1 MWASFKGVGKVWQLT
16 ACDCASSFGW
26 ARLLIGEVTAG
37 AMASFLRRVVRPGC
51 QRAGWPLQRVL
62 TDRGK
67 EFKGAFTET
76 CAQVG
81 LDAHADEAPS
91 CLDQWIRRT
100 AARHHPA

>member
-1 MWASFKGVGKVWQLT
+1 MGKLKGVGKVWQLT

-81 LDAHADEAPS
+81 LTHT
-91 CLDQWIRRT
+91 RT
-100 AARHHPA
+100 KGDVPLTVEN